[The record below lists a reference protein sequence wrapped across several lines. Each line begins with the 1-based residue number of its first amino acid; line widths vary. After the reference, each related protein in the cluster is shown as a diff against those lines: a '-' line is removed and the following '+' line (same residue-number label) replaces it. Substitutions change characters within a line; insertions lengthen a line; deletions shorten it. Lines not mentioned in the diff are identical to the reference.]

1 MWEQLLRQGEGGGE
15 RGGERGEGRGEGQKK
30 ASLNYLF

>member
-15 RGGERGEGRGEGQKK
+15 RGGEGRGEGQKK